1 MVKCIIPTPNYHDLS
16 TILRDAYI
24 LCHVDTKITC
34 HMNISDPN
42 FLFFFL
48 HYILFFFSLFFPHQK
63 KGRTEKMEKKINKM
77 SQHPCSMSRERRV
90 ESQRDHKNLEP

>member
-1 MVKCIIPTPNYHDLS
+1 MVKCIIPTPNYHDPS

-24 LCHVDTKITC
+24 SCHVDTKITC

-42 FLFFFL
+42 FLFFPPL
-48 HYILFFFSLFFPHQK
+48 HFILFSLFFPRQK

-90 ESQRDHKNLEP
+90 GSQRDHENLEP